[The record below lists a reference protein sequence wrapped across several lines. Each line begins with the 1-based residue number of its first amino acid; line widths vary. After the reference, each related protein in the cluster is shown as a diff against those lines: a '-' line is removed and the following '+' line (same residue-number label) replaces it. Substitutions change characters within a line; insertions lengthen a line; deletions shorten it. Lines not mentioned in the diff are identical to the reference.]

1 MSKELTI
8 VILAGGLGKRMNS
21 EIPKVLHL
29 ISNKPMLIHIIE
41 EARLLHPEKIF
52 IVVGKYKNIITT
64 ELQKYTK
71 VDDIEYIIQPEP
83 LGTGH
88 AVQCCKQEL
97 VKCNNT
103 NVIILS
109 GDVPLIKSSTIST
122 FLTTCD
128 KVSIITTILE
138 NPKGYGRII
147 EDNNKFMKIIEEK
160 DCNEHEKLVTK
171 VNCGIYAFDSAI
183 LCKYIDNLSNN
194 NSQNEYYLT
203 DIIQIIKQSENVN
216 INMYEICK
224 EKQHEVMGINTIEQ
238 LDELREIAQ

>member
-216 INMYEICK
+216 INMYEISK
-224 EKQHEVMGINTIEQ
+224 EKKHEVMGINTIEQ
-238 LDELREIAQ
+238 LDELREIVQ